1 MSKLLKSLVEQYA
14 PKTVLL
20 SLAEIEKLQEGEREL
35 RAKRTGLVLSLMPV
49 PKWQLEGRA
58 PTLLEV
64 TQARITARETAPVME
79 S

>member
-35 RAKRTGLVLSLMPV
+35 RAKREGLVYSLMPR
-49 PKWQLEGRA
+49 PLPA
-58 PTLLEV
+58 LLQQDYSHEAV
-64 TQARITARETAPVME
+64 RARIAARETPVME